1 MFQTLLHNKYLRLLT
16 GLLGAVIHAAAINL
30 FVVPQ
35 GFYSGGLYGV
45 CQVIRTLLVQQ
56 FGLVTPVDLAGVLYL
71 LLNIP
76 LLILA
81 WRSFGRP
88 FVIRMTVCTAV
99 DSIALALIPSPAVP
113 IVADPLSACLI
124 SGICSGFACGLILT
138 CGCST
143 GGLDVLGLYLSK
155 KGSRFTVGKFSIS
168 FNAVLYAACALIFSL
183 HTALYSVIYTVFAS
197 LFLDRAHQQN
207 ISVQMLIFTKN
218 KSEEMRA
225 FIIERL
231 SRGVTLW
238 KGRGGY
244 TNEPLEVLCV
254 CLNKYEILT
263 VQQMLREVDSNAFFI
278 VQEGVQVGGHFE
290 RHLL

>member
-99 DSIALALIPSPAVP
+99 DSIALTLIPSPAVP

-124 SGICSGFACGLILT
+124 GGICSGFACGLILT

-263 VQQMLREVDSNAFFI
+263 VEQMLREVDSNAFFI

>member
-244 TNEPLEVLCV
+244 TNEPLDVLCV

>member
-124 SGICSGFACGLILT
+124 GGICSGFACGLILT

-238 KGRGGY
+238 EGRGGY

-263 VQQMLREVDSNAFFI
+263 TQQMLREVDSNAFFI

>member
-99 DSIALALIPSPAVP
+99 DSISLSLIPSPAVP

-263 VQQMLREVDSNAFFI
+263 VEQMLREVDSNAFFI

>member
-124 SGICSGFACGLILT
+124 GGICSGFACGLILT
-138 CGCST
+138 CGCSA

-197 LFLDRAHQQN
+197 LFIDRAHQQN

-263 VQQMLREVDSNAFFI
+263 AQQMLREVDSNAFFI

>member
-124 SGICSGFACGLILT
+124 GGICSGFACGLILT

-197 LFLDRAHQQN
+197 LFIDRAHQQN

-238 KGRGGY
+238 NGRGGY

-254 CLNKYEILT
+254 CLNKYEVLT
-263 VQQMLREVDSNAFFI
+263 TQQMLREVDSNAFFI

>member
-124 SGICSGFACGLILT
+124 GGICSGFACGLILT

-155 KGSRFTVGKFSIS
+155 KGSSFTVGKFSIS

-197 LFLDRAHQQN
+197 LFIDRAHQQN

-218 KSEEMRA
+218 KAEEMRA

-238 KGRGGY
+238 DGRGGY
-244 TNEPLEVLCV
+244 TNDPVEVLCV

-263 VQQMLREVDSNAFFI
+263 VQQMLREVDSHAFFI
-278 VQEGVQVGGHFE
+278 VQEGVRVGGYFE

>member
-1 MFQTLLHNKYLRLLT
+1 MFQALLHNKYLRLLT

-124 SGICSGFACGLILT
+124 GGICSGFACGLILT

-254 CLNKYEILT
+254 CLNKYEVLT

>member
-1 MFQTLLHNKYLRLLT
+1 MFQALLHNKYLRLLT

-30 FVVPQ
+30 FIVPQ

-124 SGICSGFACGLILT
+124 GGICSGFACGLILT

-207 ISVQMLIFTKN
+207 ISVQMLIFTKS

-238 KGRGGY
+238 EGRGGY

>member
-30 FVVPQ
+30 FIVPQ

-263 VQQMLREVDSNAFFI
+263 VEQMLREVDSNAFFI

>member
-45 CQVIRTLLVQQ
+45 CQVLRTLLVQQ

-124 SGICSGFACGLILT
+124 GGICSGFACGLILT

-183 HTALYSVIYTVFAS
+183 HTALYSVIYTVFSS

-218 KSEEMRA
+218 KSEEMRS

>member
-16 GLLGAVIHAAAINL
+16 GLLGAVIHAAATNL
-30 FVVPQ
+30 FIVPQ

-56 FGLVTPVDLAGVLYL
+56 FGLVSPVDLAGVLYL
-71 LLNIP
+71 FLNIP

-124 SGICSGFACGLILT
+124 GGICSGFACGLILT

-197 LFLDRAHQQN
+197 LFIDRAHQQN

-244 TNEPLEVLCV
+244 TN
-254 CLNKYEILT
+254 
-263 VQQMLREVDSNAFFI
+263 
-278 VQEGVQVGGHFE
+278 
-290 RHLL
+290 

>member
-16 GLLGAVIHAAAINL
+16 GLLGAIIHAAAINL

-56 FGLVTPVDLAGVLYL
+56 FHLAAPVDLAGVFYL
-71 LLNIP
+71 LANIP
-76 LLILA
+76 LILLA

-88 FVIRMTVCTAV
+88 FVIRMAICTAA

-113 IVADPLSACLI
+113 IVADPLTSCLLG
-124 SGICSGFACGLILT
+124 GICAGFACGLILT
-138 CGCST
+138 CGCSV

-155 KGSRFTVGKFSIS
+155 KGSSFTVGKFSIS
-168 FNAVLYAACALIFSL
+168 FNAVLYAVCALLFSL
-183 HTALYSVIYTVFAS
+183 HTALYSVIYTVFAA
-197 LFLDRAHQQN
+197 LFIDRVHQQN
-207 ISVQMLIFTKN
+207 ISVQMLIFTKH
-218 KSEEMRA
+218 KSAEMKA
-225 FIIERL
+225 FIMERL
-231 SRGVTLW
+231 QRGVTLW
-238 KGRGGY
+238 GGRGGY
-244 TNEPLEVLCV
+244 TNEPVEVLCV

-263 VQQMLREVDSNAFFI
+263 VQQMLREVDSDAFFI
-278 VQEGVQVGGHFE
+278 VQEGVRVGGHFE

>member
-30 FVVPQ
+30 FIVPQ

-124 SGICSGFACGLILT
+124 GGICSGFACGLILT

-197 LFLDRAHQQN
+197 LFLDRAH
-207 ISVQMLIFTKN
+207 
-218 KSEEMRA
+218 
-225 FIIERL
+225 
-231 SRGVTLW
+231 
-238 KGRGGY
+238 
-244 TNEPLEVLCV
+244 
-254 CLNKYEILT
+254 
-263 VQQMLREVDSNAFFI
+263 
-278 VQEGVQVGGHFE
+278 
-290 RHLL
+290 

>member
-124 SGICSGFACGLILT
+124 GGICSGFACGLILT

-238 KGRGGY
+238 EGRGGY

>member
-16 GLLGAVIHAAAINL
+16 GLLGAVIHATAINL
-30 FVVPQ
+30 FIVPQ

-113 IVADPLSACLI
+113 LVADPLSACLI

-244 TNEPLEVLCV
+244 TNEPLDVLCV

>member
-88 FVIRMTVCTAV
+88 FVIRMTICTAV

-124 SGICSGFACGLILT
+124 GGICSGFACGLILT

-238 KGRGGY
+238 EGRGGY

-263 VQQMLREVDSNAFFI
+263 TQQMLREVDSNAFFI

>member
-1 MFQTLLHNKYLRLLT
+1 MFQSLLHNKYLRLLT
-16 GLLGAVIHAAAINL
+16 GILGAIIHAAAINT

-35 GFYSGGLYGV
+35 GFYSGGLFGV
-45 CQVIRTLLVQQ
+45 CQVVRTLLVQQ
-56 FGLVTPVDLAGVLYL
+56 FALVTPVDLAGVFYL
-71 LLNIP
+71 LVNIP

-88 FVIRMTVCTAV
+88 FVIRMTICTAV

-113 IVADPLSACLI
+113 IVADPLTSCLI
-124 SGICSGFACGLILT
+124 GGICAGFACGLVLT
-138 CGCST
+138 CGCSV

-155 KGSRFTVGKFSIS
+155 KGSSFTVGKFSVS

-183 HTALYSVIYTVFAS
+183 HTALYSVIYTVFAA
-197 LFLDRAHQQN
+197 LFIDRVHQQN

-218 KSEEMRA
+218 KSAEIKA
-225 FIIERL
+225 FIMERL

-238 KGRGGY
+238 DGRGGY
-244 TNEPLEVLCV
+244 TNEPVEVLCV
-254 CLNKYEILT
+254 CLNKYEIAT
-263 VQQMLREVDSNAFFI
+263 VQQMLREVDNDAFFI
-278 VQEGVQVGGHFE
+278 VQEGVRVGGHFE

>member
-124 SGICSGFACGLILT
+124 GGICSGFACGLILT

-183 HTALYSVIYTVFAS
+183 HTALYSVIYTVFSS

-244 TNEPLEVLCV
+244 TNEPLDVLCV

-263 VQQMLREVDSNAFFI
+263 TQQMLREVDSNAFFI

>member
-124 SGICSGFACGLILT
+124 GGICSGFACGLILT

-225 FIIERL
+225 FIIEQL

-238 KGRGGY
+238 EGRGGY

>member
-99 DSIALALIPSPAVP
+99 DSIALTLIPSPAVP

-124 SGICSGFACGLILT
+124 GGICSGFACGLILT

-183 HTALYSVIYTVFAS
+183 HIALYSVIYTVFAS

-263 VQQMLREVDSNAFFI
+263 VEQMLREVDSNAFFI

>member
-1 MFQTLLHNKYLRLLT
+1 MFLTLLHNKYLRLLT

-88 FVIRMTVCTAV
+88 FVIRMTICTAV

-124 SGICSGFACGLILT
+124 GGICSGFACGLILT

-238 KGRGGY
+238 EGRGGY

-263 VQQMLREVDSNAFFI
+263 TQQMLREVDSNAFFI

>member
-1 MFQTLLHNKYLRLLT
+1 MLQTAIHNKYFRLLT
-16 GLLGAVIHAAAINL
+16 GLLGAVIHASAINL
-30 FVVPQ
+30 FIVPQ

-45 CQVIRTLLVQQ
+45 CQVVRTLLVRQ
-56 FGLVTPVDLAGVLYL
+56 FDLISPVDLAGVLYL
-71 LLNIP
+71 LANIP

-88 FVIRMTVCTAV
+88 FVIRMIACTAV
-99 DSIALALIPSPAVP
+99 DSLALALIPSPAVP
-113 IVADPLSACLI
+113 IVSDPLTSCLI
-124 SGICSGFACGLILT
+124 GGICAGFACGLILT

-168 FNAVLYAACALIFSL
+168 FNAALYAACALIFSL
-183 HTALYSVIYTVFAS
+183 HTALYSVIYTVFAA
-197 LFLDRAHQQN
+197 LFIDRAHQQN

-218 KSEEMRA
+218 KSEEMRT
-225 FIIERL
+225 FILERL

-238 KGRGGY
+238 EGRGGY
-244 TNEPLEVLCV
+244 TNEPVEVLCV
-254 CLNKYEILT
+254 CLSKYEIAT

-278 VQEGVQVGGHFE
+278 VQEGVRVGGYFE

>member
-124 SGICSGFACGLILT
+124 GGICSGFACGLILT

-218 KSEEMRA
+218 KAEEMRA

-263 VQQMLREVDSNAFFI
+263 AQQMLREVDSNAFFI

>member
-16 GLLGAVIHAAAINL
+16 GLLGAVTHAAAINL

-124 SGICSGFACGLILT
+124 GGICSGFACGLILT

-238 KGRGGY
+238 EGRGGY

-278 VQEGVQVGGHFE
+278 VQEGVRVGGHFE

>member
-45 CQVIRTLLVQQ
+45 CQVLRTLLVQQ

-124 SGICSGFACGLILT
+124 GGICSGFACGLILT

-183 HTALYSVIYTVFAS
+183 HTALYSVIYTVFSS

-244 TNEPLEVLCV
+244 TNEPLDVLCV

>member
-124 SGICSGFACGLILT
+124 GGICSGFACGLILT

-183 HTALYSVIYTVFAS
+183 HTALYSVIYTVFSS

-244 TNEPLEVLCV
+244 TNEPLDVLCV

>member
-244 TNEPLEVLCV
+244 TNEPLDVLCV

-263 VQQMLREVDSNAFFI
+263 VEQMLREVDSNAFFI

>member
-1 MFQTLLHNKYLRLLT
+1 MLQTAIHNKYFRLLT
-16 GLLGAVIHAAAINL
+16 GLLGAVIHASAINL
-30 FVVPQ
+30 FIVPQ

-45 CQVIRTLLVQQ
+45 CQVVRTLLVRQ
-56 FGLVTPVDLAGVLYL
+56 FDLISPVDLAGVLYL
-71 LLNIP
+71 LANIP

-88 FVIRMTVCTAV
+88 FVIRMIACTAV
-99 DSIALALIPSPAVP
+99 DSLALALIPSPAVP
-113 IVADPLSACLI
+113 IVSDPLTSCLI
-124 SGICSGFACGLILT
+124 GGICAGFACGLILT

-168 FNAVLYAACALIFSL
+168 FNAALYAACALIFSL
-183 HTALYSVIYTVFAS
+183 HTALYSVIYTVFAA
-197 LFLDRAHQQN
+197 LFIDRAHQQN

-218 KSEEMRA
+218 KSEEMRT
-225 FIIERL
+225 FILERL

-238 KGRGGY
+238 EGRGGY
-244 TNEPLEVLCV
+244 TNEPVEVLCV
-254 CLNKYEILT
+254 YLSKYEIAT

-278 VQEGVQVGGHFE
+278 VQEGVRVGGYFE

>member
-1 MFQTLLHNKYLRLLT
+1 MFQTLFHNKYLRLLT

-263 VQQMLREVDSNAFFI
+263 VEQMLREVDSNAFFI

>member
-124 SGICSGFACGLILT
+124 GGICSGFACGLILT

-197 LFLDRAHQQN
+197 LFIDRAHQQN

-263 VQQMLREVDSNAFFI
+263 AQQMLREVDSNAFFI

>member
-124 SGICSGFACGLILT
+124 GGICSGFACGLILT
-138 CGCST
+138 CGCSA

-263 VQQMLREVDSNAFFI
+263 AQQMLREVDSNAFFI

>member
-124 SGICSGFACGLILT
+124 GGICSGFACGLILT

-197 LFLDRAHQQN
+197 LFIDRAHQQN

-231 SRGVTLW
+231 SRGATLW

-254 CLNKYEILT
+254 CLNKYEVLT
-263 VQQMLREVDSNAFFI
+263 TQQMLREVDSNAFFI

>member
-16 GLLGAVIHAAAINL
+16 GLLGAVTHAAAINL

-124 SGICSGFACGLILT
+124 GGICSGFACGLILT

-218 KSEEMRA
+218 KAEEMRA

-263 VQQMLREVDSNAFFI
+263 AQQMLREVDSNAFFI

>member
-81 WRSFGRP
+81 WHSFGRP

-263 VQQMLREVDSNAFFI
+263 VEQMLREVDSNAFFI